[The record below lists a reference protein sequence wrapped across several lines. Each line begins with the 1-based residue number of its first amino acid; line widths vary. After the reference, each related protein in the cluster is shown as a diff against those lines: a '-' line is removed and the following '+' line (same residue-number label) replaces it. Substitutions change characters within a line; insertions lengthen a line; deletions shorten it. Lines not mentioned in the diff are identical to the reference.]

1 MRYYTRWSWP
11 KGQKPKIYV
20 KNLKQADAC
29 TPKEEEDDDDEEETE
44 KTPKMTVW
52 RSQKSP
58 RMIRTEKPKRIAEV
72 EMSSMPRRLNCKPFM
87 VFEIFIIYST

>member
-1 MRYYTRWSWP
+1 M
-11 KGQKPKIYV
+11 

-29 TPKEEEDDDDEEETE
+29 IPKARLQLREVPSCEDEEDDDDEEETE

-58 RMIRTEKPKRIAEV
+58 RMIRAPGV
-72 EMSSMPRRLNCKPFM
+72 L
-87 VFEIFIIYST
+87 